1 MADMLIR
8 DVPDAVVAAVDAHA
22 VRLGLSRSEY
32 VRRRL
37 AQDAD
42 VSGSSVAVSALVR
55 LAALTAAL
63 ADPDVMDDAWHRRP
77 G

>member
-1 MADMLIR
+1 MADILIR

-37 AQDAD
+37 AQDAA
-42 VSGSSVAVSALVR
+42 VPGSSVGISDLAR
-55 LAALTAAL
+55 LAELTADL
-63 ADPDVMDDAWHRRP
+63 GDPDVMDQAWR
-77 G
+77 